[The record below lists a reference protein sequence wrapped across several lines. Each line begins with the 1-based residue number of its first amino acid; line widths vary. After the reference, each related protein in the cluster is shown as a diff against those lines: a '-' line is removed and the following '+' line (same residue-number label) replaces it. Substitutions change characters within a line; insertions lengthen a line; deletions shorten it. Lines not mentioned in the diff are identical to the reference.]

1 MQVPGPAQVE
11 RVPAG
16 FLGLAAR
23 LPDHRVLVDPS
34 RDPLCVSY
42 GNTPFGYGTARLQS
56 CRHEA
61 CWRGAL

>member
-23 LPDHRVLVDPS
+23 LPDTASSLTRVGILSVSPMEIRLSGTGGRDFS
-34 RDPLCVSY
+34 RAVTKRVEEGL
-42 GNTPFGYGTARLQS
+42 
-56 CRHEA
+56 
-61 CWRGAL
+61 